1 MFCGWKQ
8 DISLLFYNHHH
19 LLFIPI
25 SNISRC
31 SIFPTDPADV
41 IVRMEQS
48 SATVTEGD
56 VVGSVCAELQALP
69 VSGVEISVTISTTD
83 LNAGSFESGMV

>member
-1 MFCGWKQ
+1 M
-8 DISLLFYNHHH
+8 YT
-19 LLFIPI
+19 
-25 SNISRC
+25 
-31 SIFPTDPADV
+31 FPTDPADV

-69 VSGVEISVTISTTD
+69 VGTVGTEREISVTINATD
-83 LNAGSFESGMV
+83 LNAG